1 MTHITCLLSTDSYKS
16 TISAGIIQELRL
28 SLGILHYVLKHLII
42 FSLFRFLN
50 LRIPSCRV
58 QHLHYHDFVAN

>member
-1 MTHITCLLSTDSYKS
+1 MTHITCLLPTDSYKT
-16 TISAGIIQELRL
+16 TISGVIVELRL
-28 SLGILHYVLKHLII
+28 FLGILHYVLKHLII

-50 LRIPSCRV
+50 FRIPPRRV